1 MTFYWLNLRFRHSF
15 RERLFMQMIL
25 VLSSFLIGT
34 SLLAELNSWPQWRG
48 PNRDG
53 QGIQSINLLE
63 NVEETIPKKVW
74 DSFDIPSQEDG
85 GFGSVISDGKR
96 AYISV
101 VWHRNEPTEKR
112 IINSLVLRQLGLRNV
127 NLPKELRDKV
137 EKDRLSLSPRLRGA
151 KLDEWID
158 NWIEQHLDQKQ
169 KMTQGALLAS
179 RFKQGKL
186 ATPLW
191 VIDRMFKIRD
201 RIFPSQAEL
210 DKWLNEQEFPEN
222 IRNKISQDVPPT
234 QRMADDVIL
243 ALDLQTGKQIWKT
256 SLSGVPAG
264 RSSSSTPCL
273 AEGKIFSVGGN
284 RLFAVMADSGKL
296 IWESPLGT
304 EAVASS
310 PLFYQGKVIVL
321 ANTLRAFDSLT
332 GREVWENNSVRG
344 KAASPILWVND
355 WQKSIVCNSS
365 KTTFC
370 VDPKTGKTLWE
381 GPGGGASTPASSG
394 NLLVVHGKKEDVG
407 LICFKAEPQ
416 GIYEKWRFPK
426 LTRRT
431 DSSPIIFDQKA
442 ILFGA
447 GMRLCIDL
455 PSGKVLRKLSAKHD
469 ISSPVLAG
477 GKILAYEIN
486 GSFLSFVE
494 ATPEKLNEE
503 QKFKLNALKC
513 TSPALVGTKLLVRN
527 QNGISCYELGKNVPN

>member
-15 RERLFMQMIL
+15 RERLFMQLIL
-25 VLSSFLIGT
+25 VSSSFLIGS

-48 PNRDG
+48 LNRDG
-53 QGIQSINLLE
+53 QGIQNVNLLE
-63 NVEETIPKKVW
+63 NVEETIPEKVW
-74 DSFDIPSQEDG
+74 DSFNIPSQEDG

-158 NWIEQHLDQKQ
+158 NWIEKHLDQKQ
-169 KMTQGALLAS
+169 KMTQGALVAS

-284 RLFAVMADSGKL
+284 RLFAVTADSGKL

-310 PLFYQGKVIVL
+310 PLFYEGKVIVL
-321 ANTLRAFDSLT
+321 ANTLRAFDALT

-365 KTTFC
+365 KTTFS

-381 GPGGGASTPASSG
+381 GHGGGASTPASSG
-394 NLLVVHGKKEDVG
+394 NLLLVHGKKEDVG
-407 LICFKAEPQ
+407 LICYKAEPQ
-416 GIYEKWRFPK
+416 GIFEKWRFPK

-431 DSSPIIFDQKA
+431 DSSPLIFDQKA
-442 ILFGA
+442 FLFGA

-494 ATPEKLNEE
+494 AIPEKLNEE